1 MKKTYIISALVL
13 AVILPLFLFT
23 SCTFINKAE
32 SGNETTSAAGTDS
45 TLSAETEE
53 LINKGEV
60 SVSTNGSTKISLNG
74 DSVNISGSGAIANG
88 SVITV
93 SAGGTFEIS
102 GTLKDGKIIVDA
114 AGEEVTLILNGADIS
129 CSYSSALY
137 VYEAKTATI
146 YLADGT
152 SNSLS
157 DGSSYSYNDSYSS
170 EADEEPNACIYSKDD
185 LVISGSGSLTV
196 KGNLNNGITSKDT
209 LLIESVS
216 LSINAKNTAIKGKDD
231 LVIKSGSY
239 TISTEEGDA
248 IHGDNNTTIL
258 DGTYTLTSAD
268 DGIHADNTVTISGGT
283 FTVTAHEGIE
293 GTIVVINGG
302 KIDISADDDGIN
314 AAQKIDGITPKVEI
328 NGGEITINMAQG
340 DTDGIDSNG
349 DITINGGTVSVNGQS
364 PFDYDGTATV
374 NGGTVYSNGSQ
385 VTELANQFD
394 GQQGDPGG
402 MGGQPPQGNNNG
414 QAPQPPQ
421 ANGNGQ
427 GPQPSQ
433 ANGNG
438 QGPQPPQGNQN
449 SGG

>member
-60 SVSTNGSTKISLNG
+60 SVSTNGSTKISLNE
-74 DSVNISGSGAIANG
+74 DTVDISGYGAVANG

-93 SAGGTFEIS
+93 SSGGTYEIS
-102 GTLKDGKIIVDA
+102 GTLTDGRIIVDA
-114 AGEEVTLILNGADIS
+114 EGEEVTLLLNGANIS
-129 CSYSSALY
+129 CSYSCALY

-152 SNSLS
+152 KNSLS
-157 DGSSYSYNDSYSS
+157 DGSSYSYSDSYSS
-170 EADEEPNACIYSKDD
+170 QADEEPNACIYSKDD
-185 LVISGSGSLTV
+185 LVISGTGSLSI
-196 KGNLNNGITSKDT
+196 KANLNNGITSKDT
-209 LLIESVS
+209 LLIEAVC

-239 TISTEEGDA
+239 TIDAEGDA

-258 DGTYTLTSAD
+258 DGTYNLTSAD
-268 DGIHADNTVTISGGT
+268 DGIHADNTVTIGGGT
-283 FTVTAHEGIE
+283 FTITAHEGIE
-293 GTIVVINGG
+293 GTVIVINGG

-349 DITINGGTVSVNGQS
+349 DISINGGTISVNGQS

-385 VTELANQFD
+385 VTELANQFG
-394 GQQGDPGG
+394 GQQGGSG
-402 MGGQPPQGNNNG
+402 NMGGQPPQGDNNG
-414 QAPQPPQ
+414 QP
-421 ANGNGQ
+421 
-427 GPQPSQ
+427 
-433 ANGNG
+433 
-438 QGPQPPQGNQN
+438 PQPPQGNGNGQPPQPPQDNQN

>member
-13 AVILPLFLFT
+13 VIILPIILFT
-23 SCTFINKAE
+23 SCRSE
-32 SGNETTSAAGTDS
+32 SGNESTTAVKTDS

-53 LINKGEV
+53 LINKSEV
-60 SVSTNGSTKISLNG
+60 SVNTNGAKSINLNK
-74 DSVNISGSGAIANG
+74 DSVKVSGSGAVADG

-93 SAGGTFEIS
+93 SSGGTYEIS
-102 GTLKDGKIIVDA
+102 GTLTDGRIIVDA
-114 AGEEVTLILNGADIS
+114 EGEDVTLVLNGADIS
-129 CSYSSALY
+129 CSYSSAIY
-137 VYEAKTATI
+137 IYEAKSATI

-152 SNSLS
+152 KNSLS
-157 DGSSYSYNDSYSS
+157 DGSSYSYNDNYSS
-170 EADEEPNACIYSKDD
+170 QADEEPNACIYSKDD
-185 LVISGSGSLTV
+185 LVISGTGSLSI
-196 KGNLNNGITSKDT
+196 KANLNNGITSKDT

-258 DGTYTLTSAD
+258 DGTYNLTSAD
-268 DGIHADNTVTISGGT
+268 DGIHADNTVTIGGGT
-283 FTVTAHEGIE
+283 FTITAHEGIE
-293 GTIVVINGG
+293 GTVIVINGG

-349 DITINGGTVSVNGQS
+349 DISINGGTISVNGQS

-385 VTELANQFD
+385 VNELANQFD
-394 GQQGDPGG
+394 GQQGGSG
-402 MGGQPPQGNNNG
+402 NMGGQPPQGDNNG
-414 QAPQPPQ
+414 QPPEPPQ
-421 ANGNGQ
+421 GGQ
-427 GPQPSQ
+427 GPR
-433 ANGNG
+433 G
-438 QGPQPPQGNQN
+438 
-449 SGG
+449 